1 MAEFRLPAKARFTSL
16 FIPFLLPAQF
26 ISRHP
31 NRMYNEQPIDL
42 STRNVPCFA
51 SFLTV
56 GIPGPTGNGNRNNY
70 RCPSFDRV
78 DGRGHWIRFHP
89 SRFEYEFFYRCLERR
104 MRVIDVDYRFEVFV
118 QSLQEDCFLLIWI
131 VIDEG
136 SRSSNLILFVD
147 DINIYMIA
155 HWWSKF
161 VTRRSFEKGTSTL
174 FHFNKP

>member
-16 FIPFLLPAQF
+16 FIPFLLPAQV

-78 DGRGHWIRFHP
+78 DGRGHWIRFDP

-104 MRVIDVDYRFEVFV
+104 MRVIDIDYRFEVFV
-118 QSLQEDCFLLIWI
+118 YKKIVLLIWI

-136 SRSSNLILFVD
+136 NRSSNLILFVD

>member
-78 DGRGHWIRFHP
+78 DGRGHWIRFDP

-104 MRVIDVDYRFEVFV
+104 MRVIDIDYRFEVFV
-118 QSLQEDCFLLIWI
+118 YKKIVLLIWI

>member
-1 MAEFRLPAKARFTSL
+1 MAEFRLPAKARFASL

-42 STRNVPCFA
+42 STRDVPCFA

-56 GIPGPTGNGNRNNY
+56 GIQRPTGNGNRNNY
-70 RCPSFDRV
+70 RCLRWGRR
-78 DGRGHWIRFHP
+78 GRGGYWIRFDP
-89 SRFEYEFFYRCLERR
+89 SRFEYEFFLSLDKRR
-104 MRVIDVDYRFEVFV
+104 VMEYRFEIFFYRVYEKIV
-118 QSLQEDCFLLIWI
+118 LLIRI

-136 SRSSNLILFVD
+136 NRSSLNLISF
-147 DINIYMIA
+147 DINIYVIA

>member
-78 DGRGHWIRFHP
+78 DGRGHWIRFDP
-89 SRFEYEFFYRCLERR
+89 SRFEYEFFYRCLKRR
-104 MRVIDVDYRFEVFV
+104 MRVIDIDYRFEVFV
-118 QSLQEDCFLLIWI
+118 QSLQEDCFINLNCYRWRESKLESYI
-131 VIDEG
+131 VCWRYKYLYD
-136 SRSSNLILFVD
+136 
-147 DINIYMIA
+147 
-155 HWWSKF
+155 
-161 VTRRSFEKGTSTL
+161 STL
-174 FHFNKP
+174 VVEVRNEKIVRKGNVDTFSL